1 MQALSLR
8 PRADSN
14 AAQPVASPCGGS
26 PGSPGV
32 PAHLRV
38 RTVSRLGGA
47 AASGGAAA
55 ESGGRDGAAAS
66 PHGPS
71 PRERNAFFSAD
82 PPPQPPP
89 LDLNGGLGAQP
100 PPPPS
105 TLPRRSGMR
114 RSSLGGPDAPKPR
127 AGVSFAASIE
137 VRRAGTAVI
146 GAAQEGSG
154 RDARLRGLLAPRL
167 TPRRRAG
174 RFGLRRLSQ
183 ARPSQPIR
191 RRGGCS
197 GRRGRGRAAGARGYC
212 LRAACALAHTG
223 LTTHAIGELTTAC
236 LVTRRRA
243 AQAWSSAHRVPLCSA
258 GCAAR
263 WPRHRAFSS
272 RVPCVASPCA
282 SGRQRERR
290 RYRVRAPRMSCRN
303 APQARVRRR
312 RCAPAPPPSAAPS
325 H

>member
-1 MQALSLR
+1 MPEGGMQALSLR

-14 AAQPVASPCGGS
+14 AAQPVASPCGGT

-38 RTVSRLGGA
+38 RTGLSRLSG
-47 AASGGAAA
+47 GGAAA
-55 ESGGRDGAAAS
+55 ESGGGGDGAAAS

-89 LDLNGGLGAQP
+89 LDLDGGLGAQP

-137 VRRAGTAVI
+137 VRRAEAAVI

-154 RDARLRGLLAPRL
+154 RDAWLRGLLVLQL

-197 GRRGRGRAAGARGYC
+197 GRRGCGRAAGARGYC
-212 LRAACALAHTG
+212 LRAACALADTG
-223 LTTHAIGELTTAC
+223 
-236 LVTRRRA
+236 
-243 AQAWSSAHRVPLCSA
+243 
-258 GCAAR
+258 
-263 WPRHRAFSS
+263 
-272 RVPCVASPCA
+272 
-282 SGRQRERR
+282 
-290 RYRVRAPRMSCRN
+290 
-303 APQARVRRR
+303 
-312 RCAPAPPPSAAPS
+312 
-325 H
+325 